1 MAEIDDQVADDQQPS
16 AEDDSLNL
24 QESPQPEDPKP
35 DESQPEAEGVEESA
49 VEEDLSE
56 TEETSTNQKVE
67 EVAEPEEVGEKKEWF
82 VLKVASNRE
91 KSVRNALLRRINQ
104 EGLEEFFGEVLIP
117 TEKVAE
123 TKGGKKRV
131 TEVKL
136 FPGYIMINLVLNDD
150 TWYLVRDTNG
160 VGDFTG
166 AAGRPLPMR
175 DDEIAKMLRQ
185 EEVTDEK
192 EVRHKIN
199 MTVGE
204 TVKITEGPF
213 ESFEGTVDAI
223 DEEHGKVTVLVEIF
237 GQSTPVELEHGQM
250 EKV

>member
-1 MAEIDDQVADDQQPS
+1 MGSDFRSVLKGISMAEIDDQVTDDEQAS
-16 AEDDSLNL
+16 VDSD
-24 QESPQPEDPKP
+24 SVDT
-35 DESQPEAEGVEESA
+35 SGTSVEEKKEEA
-49 VEEDLSE
+49 VEEE
-56 TEETSTNQKVE
+56 VATIEEIEE
-67 EVAEPEEVGEKKEWF
+67 EVAVEEGEREEWF

-91 KSVRNALLRRINQ
+91 KTVYNSLLRRIKQ
-104 EGLEEFFGEVLIP
+104 EGLEEFFGEIVIP

-136 FPGYIMINLVLNDD
+136 FPGYIMIHMVLNDD

-175 DDEIAKMLRQ
+175 DDEIAKMLQQ
-185 EEVTDEK
+185 EESVDEK

-204 TVKITEGPF
+204 TVKITDGPF
-213 ESFEGTVDAI
+213 EAFEGTVEAI

>member
-1 MAEIDDQVADDQQPS
+1 MAEIDDQIADDEHAS
-16 AEDDSLNL
+16 VDSDSV
-24 QESPQPEDPKP
+24 EAPENP
-35 DESQPEAEGVEESA
+35 VEEKEETVEEENTA
-49 VEEDLSE
+49 TKVEEDITE
-56 TEETSTNQKVE
+56 DVTEDVTEE
-67 EVAEPEEVGEKKEWF
+67 GERKEWF

-91 KSVRNALLRRINQ
+91 KSVYNALLRRIKQ
-104 EGLEEFFGEVLIP
+104 EGLEEFFGEIVIP

-136 FPGYIMINLVLNDD
+136 FPGYIMIHMVLNDD

-166 AAGRPLPMR
+166 AVGRPLPMQ
-175 DDEIAKMLRQ
+175 DDEIAKMLQQ
-185 EEVTDEK
+185 EESVDEK

-204 TVKITEGPF
+204 TVKITDGPF
-213 ESFEGTVDAI
+213 EAFEGTVEAI